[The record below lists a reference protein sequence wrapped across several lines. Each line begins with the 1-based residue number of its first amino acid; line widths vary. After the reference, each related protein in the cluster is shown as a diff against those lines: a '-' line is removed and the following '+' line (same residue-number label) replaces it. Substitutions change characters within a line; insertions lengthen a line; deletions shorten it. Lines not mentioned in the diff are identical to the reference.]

1 MEEKNKK
8 ELSYEELK
16 SVAGQLSQQNQQLNL
31 MLQQANMSNVFKRLD
46 YLFKILELKDCFNSD
61 FVITCSE
68 EIVTIMTPPE
78 QAEDSKDNNN
88 PNEQA
93 Q

>member
-1 MEEKNKK
+1 MEENIKK

-16 SVAGQLSQQNQQLNL
+16 SVAGQLSQQNQQLNM

-68 EIVTIMTPPE
+68 EIVSIMTPQE
-78 QAEDSKDNNN
+78 QVEISKDK
-88 PNEQA
+88 
-93 Q
+93 

>member
-1 MEEKNKK
+1 MEENTKK

-16 SVAGQLSQQNQQLNL
+16 SVAGQLSQQNQQLNM

-68 EIVTIMTPPE
+68 EIVSIMTPPE
-78 QAEDSKDNNN
+78 QEEISKDKS
-88 PNEQA
+88 
-93 Q
+93 

>member
-1 MEEKNKK
+1 MEENIKK

-16 SVAGQLSQQNQQLNL
+16 SVAGQLSQQNQQLNM

-68 EIVTIMTPPE
+68 EIVSIMTPPE
-78 QAEDSKDNNN
+78 QVEISKDK
-88 PNEQA
+88 
-93 Q
+93 